1 MRAYTQ
7 EQIELI
13 NAVDDLLEKRREGI
27 ANRDAAIKK
36 VEDLLQKRIGR
47 NV

>member
-1 MRAYTQ
+1 MRVYTQ

-13 NAVDDLLEKRREGI
+13 NAVDDLLAKRRAREL
-27 ANRDAAIKK
+27 NRDAAIKK
-36 VEDLLQKRIGR
+36 VEDLLQKKIGR